1 MSGKLDQS
9 LDEILS
15 SQRKN
20 QQGRRKSQRRSVGAN
35 RPTTAAPAG
44 GIQKTTK
51 PARNATKAATGKGAG
66 IVGESKIVVSNLPK
80 DVSEAQIKE
89 YFQQAVGQVKKVEI
103 NYAAGGVSRG
113 IANVT
118 FQHADGATKAFSTLN
133 GLLIDNRPVKVEV
146 VVSSAELIPQPKPLS
161 QRIAP
166 PKAQPK
172 SAAAVKHGANGPKGG
187 AAAGKAGAKKAPRK
201 GRSARPAKKT
211 AEELDSEMADY
222 FDNANNADAGANN
235 TAPAPAAGGDAAM
248 EEDVL

>member
-1 MSGKLDQS
+1 MGKLDQS

-20 QQGRRKSQRRSVGAN
+20 NQGRRRSQRRSVGAK
-35 RPTTAAPAG
+35 PTAAPAG

-51 PARNATKAATGKGAG
+51 PTRNAAKPAAGKGAG
-66 IVGESKIVVSNLPK
+66 LTGESKIMVSNLPK

-103 NYAAGGVSRG
+103 SYGPGGVSRG
-113 IANVT
+113 LAHVT
-118 FQHADGATKAFSTLN
+118 FHHADGASKAFSTLN

-146 VVSSAELIPQPKPLS
+146 IVASADLIPQPKTLA
-161 QRIAP
+161 QRIAQ

-172 SAAAVKHGANGPKGG
+172 SAATVKPKSAPAV
-187 AAAGKAGAKKAPRK
+187 GKAGAKKAPRK
-201 GRSARPAKKT
+201 GRSSRPAKKT

-222 FDNANNADAGANN
+222 FDSASAEPAANNA
-235 TAPAPAAGGDAAM
+235 APAPAAGGDAAM